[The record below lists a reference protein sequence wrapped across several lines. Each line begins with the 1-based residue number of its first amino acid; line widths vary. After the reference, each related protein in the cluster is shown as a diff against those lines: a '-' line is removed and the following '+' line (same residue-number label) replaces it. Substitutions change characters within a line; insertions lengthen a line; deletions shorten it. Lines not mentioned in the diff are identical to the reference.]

1 MKIIFLH
8 GEDTNKSY
16 ERLHKFIETA
26 KKRSWEVNYVDESN
40 LLLQETLSSVSLFAT
55 ERFYILRDVRRLGKK
70 EIEWLNKKYADLSG
84 NFIIYHEGTVGSAF
98 LKSLPKD
105 TKVEEFK
112 LPKVIFL
119 FLESF
124 YPGNFKSCLMAF
136 HKVVEIE
143 PVEFVVALLARHL
156 KDLYL
161 VKVDVAEAAIDERA
175 LKGYP
180 SWRISKLRNQS
191 KNFSKEELKSII
203 SDLAEIDILSKTS
216 KLNIINSL
224 DLLIVLKLK

>member
-55 ERFYILRDVRRLGKK
+55 ERFYILRDVRRFGKK
-70 EIEWLNKKYADLSG
+70 EIEWLNKKYTDLSG

-124 YPGNFKSCLMAF
+124 YPRNFKSCLMTF

-143 PVEFVVALLARHL
+143 PVEFIVALLARHL

-161 VKVDVAEAAIDERA
+161 IKIDDSS
-175 LKGYP
+175 LSYP

-224 DLLIVLKLK
+224 DLLIVSKL

>member
-8 GEDTNKSY
+8 GENINKSY

-55 ERFYILRDVRRLGKK
+55 ERFYILRDVRGLGKK

-105 TKVEEFK
+105 TKIEEFK
-112 LPKVIFL
+112 LPKITFL

-124 YPGNFKSCLMAF
+124 YPGNFKNCLMAF

-161 VKVDVAEAAIDERA
+161 IKIDDSS
-175 LKGYP
+175 LSYP

-224 DLLIVLKLK
+224 DLLIVSKL

>member
-8 GEDTNKSY
+8 GEDTSKSY

-40 LLLQETLSSVSLFAT
+40 LLLQETLSSASLFAA

-84 NFIIYHEGTVGSAF
+84 NFIIYHEGKVGATF
-98 LKSLPKD
+98 QKSLPKD

-112 LPKVIFL
+112 LPKIIFL
-119 FLESF
+119 FLELF
-124 YPGNFKSCLMAF
+124 YPGNFKSCLMTF
-136 HKVVEIE
+136 HKVIEIE
-143 PVEFVVALLARHL
+143 PIEFVVALLGRHL

-161 VKVDVAEAAIDERA
+161 IKIDEGSLA
-175 LKGYP
+175 AYP
-180 SWRISKLRNQS
+180 SWRISKLKTQS
-191 KNFSKEELKSII
+191 KKFSKEELKSII
-203 SDLAEIDILSKTS
+203 NELSEIDILSKTS

-224 DLLIVLKLK
+224 DLLIVSKLK